1 MLLEA
6 REVCKTFGSFR
17 AVDRAS
23 VTVTQ
28 GDILGLIGPNGAG
41 KSTFF
46 NCLTGD
52 LATTSGQ
59 VFFEGQDITA
69 LSPEGRAGLGLARTF
84 QVPQTFEDM
93 SVLENVMIGAFLRTS
108 RTSDAEARA
117 HAVLERVGMGQLA
130 NTPARSLGTPGRK
143 RLEIARAL
151 ATEPKVLLL
160 DEAMAGLTQR
170 EVQLAIDLVRD
181 IHRSGVTLVI
191 VEHIM
196 EVIMSLATSVLVF
209 HQGREI
215 ARGTPRDVTANPAVI
230 EAYLGKRAA
239 KAAASHTPI
248 ELMGAPVPPSGH

>member
-6 REVCKTFGSFR
+6 RNVTRAFGSFK
-17 AVDRAS
+17 AVDAAS
-23 VTVTQ
+23 VTLEQ

-52 LATTSGQ
+52 LQTTSGR
-59 VFFEGQDITA
+59 VLFEGLDITA
-69 LSPEGRAGLGLARTF
+69 MTPEARAQLGVARTF
-84 QVPQTFEDM
+84 QVPQTFEGM

-108 RTSDAEARA
+108 RRAEAETRA
-117 HAVLERVGMGQLA
+117 RAVLERAGMSRLA
-130 NTPARSLGTPGRK
+130 DAPARSLGTPARK

-170 EVQLAIDLVRD
+170 EVRLAIDLVRD
-181 IHRSGVTLVI
+181 IHRSGITLVI

-196 EVIMSLATSVLVF
+196 EVIMSLTTRVVVF
-209 HQGREI
+209 QQGKEI
-215 ARGTPRDVTANPAVI
+215 ARGTPREVTANPTVI

-239 KAAASHTPI
+239 KAAAGHTPI
-248 ELMGAPVPPSGH
+248 ELGGPAT

>member
-6 REVCKTFGSFR
+6 RDITKAFGSFK
-17 AVDRAS
+17 AVDSAS
-23 VTVTQ
+23 VTLEQ

-52 LATTSGQ
+52 LPATAGH
-59 VFFEGQDITA
+59 VFFEGHDITR
-69 LSPEGRAGLGLARTF
+69 LTPEERAELGLARTF
-84 QVPQTFEDM
+84 QVPQTFERM
-93 SVLENVMIGAFLRTS
+93 SVLENVMIGAFLRTP
-108 RTSDAEARA
+108 RRADAEAKAR
-117 HAVLERVGMGQLA
+117 AVLERVGMSRLA
-130 NTPARSLGTPGRK
+130 DSPARQLGTPGRK

-160 DEAMAGLTQR
+160 DEAMAGLTLR

-196 EVIMSLATSVLVF
+196 EVIMSLASRVMVF

-215 ARGTPRDVTANPAVI
+215 ARGSPREVTSNPAVI
-230 EAYLGKRAA
+230 AAYLGTRAA
-239 KAAASHTPI
+239 KAAAGHTPI
-248 ELMGAPVPPSGH
+248 ELMGGPAT